1 MKIFQ
6 NFSFPKVLKRM
17 QMEESECIL
26 TEAAVAE
33 VIRTYANEPGVRD
46 LEQAAEHLAAHAL
59 YLIETQGV
67 KQVTYDEEDVRSI
80 LE

>member
-1 MKIFQ
+1 MQIFQ

-17 QMEESECIL
+17 QMEERECIL

-33 VIRTYANEPGVRD
+33 VTRTYANEPGVRD

-67 KQVTYDEEDVRSI
+67 KQVTYDDEDVRSI

>member
-1 MKIFQ
+1 M
-6 NFSFPKVLKRM
+6 
-17 QMEESECIL
+17 
-26 TEAAVAE
+26 
-33 VIRTYANEPGVRD
+33 IRTYANEPGVRD